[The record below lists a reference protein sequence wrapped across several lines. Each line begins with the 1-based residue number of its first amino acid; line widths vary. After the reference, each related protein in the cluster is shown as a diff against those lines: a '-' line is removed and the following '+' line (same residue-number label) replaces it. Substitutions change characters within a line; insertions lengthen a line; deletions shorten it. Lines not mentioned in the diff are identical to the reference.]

1 MNYSIVL
8 TNLYFVLIYSD
19 GQVNEHELATG
30 QQILKTESIK
40 EEDFSMQMEMLKSI
54 QTDIIL
60 SESIPALKK
69 LSRDQQI
76 RIVAWLC
83 VVANGDGFM
92 DKAEWALIYRIYYKE
107 LNLSL
112 EDIFKVQKQLT
123 RASRQNTVDAIIKSV
138 A

>member
-19 GQVNEHELATG
+19 GKVNEHELATG

-60 SESIPALKK
+60 SESIPALRK

-107 LNLSL
+107 LNLPL

>member
-19 GQVNEHELATG
+19 GKVNEHELATG
-30 QQILKTESIK
+30 RQILKNESIK
-40 EEDFSMQMEMLKSI
+40 EEDFNRQMEMLKSVK
-54 QTDIIL
+54 TDVIL
-60 SESIPALKK
+60 GESILALKK
-69 LSRDQQI
+69 LRRTQQI

-92 DKAEWALIYRIYYKE
+92 DKAEWALIYRIYHRE

-112 EDIFKVQKQLT
+112 DEIFKIQKELT
-123 RASRQNTVDAIIKSV
+123 RAARENADPVMIKSV

>member
-8 TNLYFVLIYSD
+8 TNLYFILIYAD
-19 GQVNEHELATG
+19 GEVNEHERATG
-30 QQILKTESIK
+30 HQILKTESIK
-40 EEDFSMQMEMLKSI
+40 EEDFNLQMEMLKSI
-54 QTDIIL
+54 QADIIL
-60 SESIPALKK
+60 AESIPALKK

-112 EDIFKVQKQLT
+112 DEIFKVQKQLT
-123 RASRQNTVDAIIKSV
+123 RAARESIVDAIVKSV